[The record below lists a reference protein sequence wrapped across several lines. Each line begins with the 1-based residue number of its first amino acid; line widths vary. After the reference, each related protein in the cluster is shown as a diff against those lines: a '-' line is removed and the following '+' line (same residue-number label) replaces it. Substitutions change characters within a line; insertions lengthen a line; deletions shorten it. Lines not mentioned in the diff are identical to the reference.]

1 MTVDES
7 ARAST
12 PNKFELRRASTRA
25 GLLALGLSRF
35 PIKGF
40 SATTINDLV
49 SDSEYTRGAFYFHF
63 AGKEEFFLEVLQARA
78 ALRDKW
84 WLAVQSPGVDDIEGA
99 VVAAL
104 ARLRE
109 QTDGHPWL
117 LLIADFAQCAVGN
130 GDFTRSLQEMYR
142 QWIAEIS
149 CFVREMR
156 ERGFA
161 REGVS
166 DEALAEQIFAAAQ
179 GYTLHRAVYGI
190 AGDGLIDALVRIV
203 AP

>member
-25 GLLALGLSRF
+25 GLLSLGLSRF

-40 SATTINDLV
+40 SATTINDIV
-49 SDSEYTRGAFYFHF
+49 RGSSYTRGAFYFHF
-63 AGKEEFFLEVLQARA
+63 TGKEEFFLQVLRARA
-78 ALRDKW
+78 DLRDRW
-84 WLAVQSPGVDDIEGA
+84 WLAVQSPDIGDTQEA
-99 VVAAL
+99 VIAAL
-104 ARLRE
+104 TRLRE

-117 LLIADFAQCAVGN
+117 LLIADFSQCAVGHD
-130 GDFTRSLQEMYR
+130 DFTGPLQELYR

-149 CFVREMR
+149 SFVREMR
-156 ERGFA
+156 GRGFA
-161 REGVS
+161 REDIP
-166 DEALAEQIFAAAQ
+166 DEALAEQVFAAAQ

-190 AGDGLIDALVRIV
+190 AGDGLVDTLVRIL